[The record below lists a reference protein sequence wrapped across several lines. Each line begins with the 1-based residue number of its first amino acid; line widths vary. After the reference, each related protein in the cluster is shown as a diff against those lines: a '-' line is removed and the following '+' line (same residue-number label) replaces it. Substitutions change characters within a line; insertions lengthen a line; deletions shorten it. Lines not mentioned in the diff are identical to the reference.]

1 MLLPIIGITCDI
13 RDDRYS
19 AAPHCASAV
28 AEAGG
33 LPVLLPCLA
42 DCGPSYVAQCDGIIL
57 SGGDD
62 PIMENW
68 GISTHDQA
76 RPIAHKRQVFELAL
90 LEALDAQLERPVLGI
105 CLGMQLMGLHRGG
118 VLDQHLP
125 TTLATADQHWGKRE
139 HPIAGSLGQG
149 TVHSH
154 HRQAI
159 IDAGELTVVATAPD
173 AVIEAIRDDQR
184 PFYLGVQWHPERT
197 KDDRFGSGLI
207 RQLVDAARSAI
218 ASQPRSR

>member
-1 MLLPIIGITCDI
+1 MLLPLIGITCDI

-19 AAPHCASAV
+19 AAPHCAIAV

-42 DCGPSYVAQCDGIIL
+42 DRAPSYVDRCDGIIL

-62 PIMENW
+62 PIMETW
-68 GISTHDQA
+68 GIPTHDQA
-76 RPIAHKRQVFELAL
+76 KPIAHERQASELAL

-105 CLGMQLMGLHRGG
+105 CLGMQFMGLHRGG

-125 TTLATADQHWGKRE
+125 STLATADQHWGKRE

-159 IDAGELTVVATAPD
+159 TVPGELTVVATAPD
-173 AVIEAIRDDQR
+173 GVIEAIRDDQR
-184 PFYLGVQWHPERT
+184 PFYLGVQWHPVRT

-207 RQLVDAARSAI
+207 RQFVDAAKVAI
-218 ASQPRSR
+218 ASRPQ

>member
-1 MLLPIIGITCDI
+1 MLLPVIGITCEI

-19 AAPHCASAV
+19 AAPYCARAV

-33 LPVLLPCLA
+33 LPFLLPCLA
-42 DCGPSYVAQCDGIIL
+42 NCAPAYVDRCDGIIL

-68 GISTHDQA
+68 GITTHDQA
-76 RPIAHKRQVFELAL
+76 KPIGHERQASELAL

-105 CLGMQLMGLHRGG
+105 CLGMQFMGLHRGG

-125 TTLATADQHWGKRE
+125 STLATADQHWGKRE

-159 IDAGELTVVATAPD
+159 IDPGGLTVVAMAPD
-173 AVIEAIRDDQR
+173 GVIEAIRDDQR

-197 KDDRFGSGLI
+197 KDDRLGSGLI
-207 RQLVDAARSAI
+207 RQLVDAAAAVTRA
-218 ASQPRSR
+218 R

>member
-1 MLLPIIGITCDI
+1 MLRPVIGITLDLSNQ
-13 RDDRYS
+13 RYS
-19 AAPHCASAV
+19 ARPQCADAV
-28 AEAGG
+28 ADAGG
-33 LPVLLPCLA
+33 VPILLPCLA
-42 DCGPSYVAQCDGIIL
+42 DCAPQFLDLCQGIIL

-68 GISTHDQA
+68 GIPTHKQA
-76 RPIAHKRQVFELAL
+76 KPIAHERQAFELAL
-90 LEALDAQLERPVLGI
+90 LEVLDAQLERPVLGI

-118 VLDQHLP
+118 MLDQHLP
-125 TTLATADQHWGKRE
+125 STLGTADQHWGKRE

-159 IDAGELTVVATAPD
+159 IDPGELTVVATAPD
-173 AVIEAIRDDQR
+173 GVIEAIQDDHR

-197 KDDRFGSGLI
+197 NDDRLGTGLI
-207 RQLVDAARSAI
+207 RQLVEAAKV
-218 ASQPRSR
+218 ASGSWPH

>member
-1 MLLPIIGITCDI
+1 MLLPVIGITCDI

-33 LPVLLPCLA
+33 LPVLLPCLVERA
-42 DCGPSYVAQCDGIIL
+42 SQFVDVCDGIIL

-76 RPIAHKRQVFELAL
+76 KPIAHERQDFELAL
-90 LEALDAQLERPVLGI
+90 LAAIDAQLERPVLGI

-118 VLDQHLP
+118 SLDQHLP
-125 TTLATADQHWGKRE
+125 STLATADQHWGKRE
-139 HPIAGSLGQG
+139 HPVCGSLGQG

-159 IDAGELTVVATAPD
+159 IDPGELAVVATAPD
-173 AVIEAIRDDQR
+173 GVIEAIQDDQR

-197 KDDRFGSGLI
+197 KDDRLGSGLI
-207 RQLVDAARSAI
+207 RQLVEAARDAI
-218 ASQPRSR
+218 GRRPR

>member
-1 MLLPIIGITCDI
+1 MRLPFIGITCDI
-13 RDDRYS
+13 RDDRYI
-19 AAPHCASAV
+19 AAPLCASAV
-28 AEAGG
+28 AQAGG

-42 DCGPSYVAQCDGIIL
+42 DRAPDYVARCDGIIL

-62 PIMENW
+62 PIMESW

-76 RPIAHKRQVFELAL
+76 KPIAPERQAFELAL
-90 LEALDAQLERPVLGI
+90 LEELQGELERPVLGI

-118 VLDQHLP
+118 ALDQHLP
-125 TTLATADQHWGKRE
+125 STLATADQHWGKRE
-139 HPIAGSLGQG
+139 HPVSGTLGQG

-159 IDAGELTVVATAPD
+159 TEPGELTVVATAPD
-173 AVIEAIRDDQR
+173 GVIEAIQDNQR

-207 RQLVDAARSAI
+207 RKLVEAARDAI
-218 ASQPRSR
+218 PSRPQ

>member
-1 MLLPIIGITCDI
+1 MRLPLIGITCDI

-19 AAPHCASAV
+19 AAPQCASAV

-42 DCGPSYVAQCDGIIL
+42 DCAPSYVDRCDGIIL
-57 SGGDD
+57 PGGDD
-62 PIMENW
+62 PIMETW
-68 GISTHDQA
+68 GIPTHDQA
-76 RPIAHKRQVFELAL
+76 KPIAPERQAFELAL
-90 LEALDAQLERPVLGI
+90 LAALDAQLERPVLGI

-118 VLDQHLP
+118 SLDQHLP
-125 TTLATADQHWGKRE
+125 STLATADQHWGKRE

-159 IDAGELTVVATAPD
+159 TVPGELTVVATAPD
-173 AVIEAIRDDQR
+173 GVIEAIRDDQR

-197 KDDRFGSGLI
+197 KDERFGSGLI
-207 RQLVDAARSAI
+207 RQFVDAAKVAI
-218 ASQPRSR
+218 ASRPQ

>member
-1 MLLPIIGITCDI
+1 MLLPLIGITCDI

-19 AAPHCASAV
+19 AAPHCARAV
-28 AEAGG
+28 TEAGG

-42 DCGPSYVAQCDGIIL
+42 DHAPGYVDRCDGIIL

-62 PIMENW
+62 PIMETW
-68 GISTHDQA
+68 GIPTHDQA
-76 RPIAHKRQVFELAL
+76 RRIAPERQAFELAL

-105 CLGMQLMGLHRGG
+105 CLGMQLMGLYRGG
-118 VLDQHLP
+118 VLDQHLLS
-125 TTLATADQHWGKRE
+125 TLATADQHWGKRE

-159 IDAGELTVVATAPD
+159 TVPGELTVVATAPD
-173 AVIEAIRDDQR
+173 GVIEAIQDDQR

-197 KDDRFGSGLI
+197 KDERFGSGLI
-207 RQLVDAARSAI
+207 RQFVDATRAAI
-218 ASQPRSR
+218 GSRR

>member
-1 MLLPIIGITCDI
+1 MLLPVIGITCDI
-13 RDDRYS
+13 RDDRFS
-19 AAPHCASAV
+19 AAPNCASAV

-42 DCGPSYVAQCDGIIL
+42 HCSPGYVDRCDGIIL

-76 RPIAHKRQVFELAL
+76 KPIAHERQAFELAL
-90 LEALDAQLERPVLGI
+90 LEALNAELDRPVLGI

-118 VLDQHLP
+118 TLDQHLP
-125 TTLATADQHWGKRE
+125 STLDTADQHWGKRE
-139 HPIAGSLGQG
+139 HPVFGSLGQG
-149 TVHSH
+149 MVHSH

-159 IDAGELTVVATAPD
+159 IDPGDLTVVATAPD
-173 AVIEAIRDDQR
+173 GVIEAIRDDQR

-197 KDDRFGSGLI
+197 ADHHLGLALI
-207 RQLVDAARSAI
+207 RQLVDAAAAVTR
-218 ASQPRSR
+218 PR